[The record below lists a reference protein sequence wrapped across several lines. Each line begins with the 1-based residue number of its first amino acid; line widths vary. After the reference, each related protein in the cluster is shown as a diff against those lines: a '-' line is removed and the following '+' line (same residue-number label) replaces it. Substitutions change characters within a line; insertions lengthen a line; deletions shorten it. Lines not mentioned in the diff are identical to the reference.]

1 MRYIGS
7 KQALLDRLSFE
18 INLRAPKKGIFCDLF
33 SGSAAVARYFK
44 KRNYKIIS
52 NDIMHFSY
60 FLQAATIDLNL
71 KPNFKNLNFDPIE
84 YLNRINI
91 DSFDYFKGKFVVENY
106 SPSKIRET
114 GYFTT
119 KNALKI
125 DAIRQQI
132 NKWHQDT
139 KLNNEEYVYLVAA
152 LIEAIPFV
160 SNTTGT
166 YGAFLKKWDKRAF
179 KPIALNDHEIFDN
192 GLLNKSYCEDGKNLI
207 KNLKGDILYLDP
219 PYNGRQYGSNYHV
232 LETIARYDYPDV
244 RGVTS
249 MRDNNDIRSNFCIKS
264 KANDELDEIIGSSN
278 FRYIFFSYNNEGI
291 LCEEEIE
298 EIFNKYCK
306 NNSVEVIK
314 IPYRRYKRNQKL
326 YAKQLFELLFIGEKK

>member
-18 INLRAPKKGIFCDLF
+18 INSRAPKTGVFCDLF

-52 NDIMHFSY
+52 NDIMQFSY
-60 FLQAATIDLNL
+60 FLQAATIDLNS
-71 KPNFKNLNFDPIE
+71 KPNFKKLNFDPIE

-91 DSFDYFKGKFVVENY
+91 DRFDYFKGKFVVENY

-119 KNALKI
+119 NNALKI

-132 NKWHQDT
+132 NRWEHDT
-139 KLNNEEYVYLVAA
+139 MINNEEYVYLVAA
-152 LIEAIPFV
+152 LIEALPFV

-179 KPIALNDHEIFDN
+179 KPISLNDHEIFDN
-192 GLLNKSYCEDGKNLI
+192 GLRNKSYCEDGKTLI
-207 KNLKGDILYLDP
+207 KNLKGDILYIDP

-232 LETIARYDYPDV
+232 LETIARYDYPNV

-264 KANDELDEIIGSSN
+264 KAKEELDEIIESSN

-291 LCEEEIE
+291 LCEEEIKE
-298 EIFNKYCK
+298 TFTKYCK
-306 NNSVEVIK
+306 NNSFEVIK
-314 IPYRRYKRNQKL
+314 IPYRRYKRNQKS
-326 YAKQLFELLFIGEKK
+326 YSKQLFELLFVGEKK